1 MGNDEL
7 VIGSVCAGQGH
18 RPSCGVVVARVSFGK
33 PNVLEWV
40 SSGYWAAALHPEYDP
55 RDIWLVGG
63 DEAGPFKR
71 LVSYVWGKLRIGPK
85 ERRIPKP
92 PPKEKKKKGSK

>member
-1 MGNDEL
+1 MRSS
-7 VIGSVCAGQGH
+7 GS
-18 RPSCGVVVARVSFGK
+18 GV
-33 PNVLEWV
+33 EWV

-63 DEAGPFKR
+63 DETGPFKR

-85 ERRIPKP
+85 VRRIPKP